1 MRTDDLIKYP
11 RTQHIQ
17 GSRLQPGDED
27 LEAVPFELLMGR
39 PLVVEEKM
47 DGANAGVSF
56 TPRGEL
62 RLQSRGH
69 FLTGGPRERHF
80 DLFKQWA
87 AVHQEALRHSIGD
100 RYVMFGEWMYA
111 KHTLF
116 YDLLPHYFLEFDL
129 LDRHAGSFLGTPER
143 REVLAS
149 APVVSVLVLVSERFD
164 TLDSLRTLIG
174 PSRFKSPAWKD
185 RLRTDALAR
194 GIDWPRTQAQTD
206 LSDQMEGLYVKHEE
220 GGHVVGRYKYVR
232 TEFLQRLSDSDS
244 HWLDRPIIPN
254 LLADSAGIFHR

>member
-27 LEAVPFELLMGR
+27 LDAVPFDDLRGR
-39 PLVVEEKM
+39 ALVVEEKM

-69 FLTGGPRERHF
+69 FLSGGPRERHF

-87 AVHQEALRHSIGD
+87 AVHQDALRSAIGD
-100 RYVMFGEWMYA
+100 RYVMYGEWMYA

-129 LDRHAGSFLGTPER
+129 LDRLTGAFLGTPER
-143 REVLAS
+143 RQVLAT
-149 APVVSVLVLVSERFD
+149 APVVSVLVLASKRFD
-164 TLDSLRTLIG
+164 TLDSLRALIG
-174 PSRFKSPAWKD
+174 SSRFKSPIWGD
-185 RLRTDALAR
+185 RLQDAAQQR
-194 GIDWPRTQAQTD
+194 GLDWPRVQTQTD
-206 LSDQMEGLYVKHEE
+206 LSDLMEGLYVKHEE
-220 GGHVVGRYKYVR
+220 GGQVVGRYKYVR
-232 TEFLQRLSDSDS
+232 PEFLQRIGDSAG
-244 HWLDRPIIPN
+244 HWLDRPIVPN
-254 LLADSAGIFHR
+254 LLADGASIF